1 MNPNQNGRTTKRRP
15 VAEINVIPYIDVS
28 LVLLIIFMITTPL
41 LQTGIEVDLPQAQTK
56 TVQSD
61 NTPPVVVS
69 VDADGQYFL
78 NTSGTDNEAVTTD
91 DLVIKIAAVLR
102 HKPNVKVLVRGD
114 SSVNYGKIVIVMAA
128 LKQAGVPNVG
138 LMTRPI
144 ESHTSN

>member
-1 MNPNQNGRTTKRRP
+1 VNLPGRTKKRRP

-41 LQTGIEVDLPQAQTK
+41 LQTGIEVDLPQAQSK

-61 NTPPVVVS
+61 NTLPVMVS
-69 VDADGQYFL
+69 VDAQGSYFL
-78 NTSGTDNEAVTTD
+78 NTNGTDNQSVDAE
-91 DLVIKIAAVLR
+91 DLVVKIAAILR
-102 HKPNVKVLVRGD
+102 HKPNTKVLVRGD

-138 LMTRPI
+138 LMTRAV
-144 ESHTSN
+144 EE

>member
-1 MNPNQNGRTTKRRP
+1 MPGQGKKRRP

-56 TVQSD
+56 NVVTD

-69 VDADGQYFL
+69 VDAQGQYFI
-78 NTSGTDNEAVTTD
+78 NTNGTDNEVVIID
-91 DLVIKIAAVLR
+91 DLAIKIAAILR
-102 HKPNVKVLVRGD
+102 HKPNIKVLVRGD

-138 LMTRPI
+138 LMTRPT
-144 ESHTSN
+144 E